1 MLQIAQL
8 TDMKMKKA
16 IAIGVI
22 SLVKVVMALLT
33 SNAMSVIM
41 TDMSSEENVMM
52 FVQQLHIFQTM

>member
-8 TDMKMKKA
+8 TDMKMKKV